1 MTSGNNPRNSKEL
14 GSSYGHQSGIQGAMK
29 HREGPREVLGSDR
42 ELPRKLGNR
51 SKSLGNRS
59 KSLGSS

>member
-1 MTSGNNPRNSKEL
+1 MATRVGFKVLWSIRMTG
-14 GSSYGHQSGIQGAMK
+14 GSIGK
-29 HREGPREVLGSDR
+29 VLGSDQ

-51 SKSLGNRS
+51 SKSLGDRS